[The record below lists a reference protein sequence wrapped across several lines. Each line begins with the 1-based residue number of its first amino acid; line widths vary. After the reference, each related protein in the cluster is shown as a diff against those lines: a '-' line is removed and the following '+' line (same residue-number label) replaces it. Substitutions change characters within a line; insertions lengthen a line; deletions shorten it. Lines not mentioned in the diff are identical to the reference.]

1 MDRSENWKSQ
11 TEFNWIWQ
19 SFHPDFISNDNMDM
33 VYYEWIRVYDVNYL
47 FIVYLLFIINSL
59 YINLILIYFSFI
71 N

>member
-1 MDRSENWKSQ
+1 
-11 TEFNWIWQ
+11 
-19 SFHPDFISNDNMDM
+19 MDM